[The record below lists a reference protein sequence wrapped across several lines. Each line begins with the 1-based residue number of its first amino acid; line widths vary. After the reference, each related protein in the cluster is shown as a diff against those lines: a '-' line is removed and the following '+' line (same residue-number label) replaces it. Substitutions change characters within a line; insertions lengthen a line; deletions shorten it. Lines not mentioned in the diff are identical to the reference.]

1 MAATI
6 TNPDPS
12 TLVAPILPALPPAA
26 VAQEP
31 APGVLPLLSPILRQ
45 RVQLLST
52 SSTEPWLRLLS
63 YDPAKAAK
71 LVEVAQSGAFEP
83 HPISGEVEIDWD
95 YDAETRYR
103 RLDEE
108 TLQALIAVEM
118 LGLVFQLIYCV
129 GDTVGGGDGW
139 RIGEVTVPDKP
150 NPFINFEGVSSI
162 AEADRQFKEKMT
174 AKAPAQSG
182 GLLAASAAQSGAFVP
197 SNGQNADEDDD
208 DGYWD
213 QYDATPAGR
222 TPAQKR
228 SPAPR
233 SLAASQPAASQE
245 AADEANYFA
254 QYDDVQPAMDNHDP
268 DEEAEMA
275 AHSIPPLGTSIRAP
289 DAAVDNNETQGSWT
303 LADADG
309 TGSSPR
315 DSHLNA
321 ALLHPR
327 PESSASSNGEQRV
340 AKLEQMADQRGEN
353 EFSVKQHVSRSIR
366 SLWLLSRGSGIDREE
381 FESMVKTELDL
392 LGMVEDMA

>member
-1 MAATI
+1 M
-6 TNPDPS
+6 
-12 TLVAPILPALPPAA
+12 
-26 VAQEP
+26 
-31 APGVLPLLSPILRQ
+31 
-45 RVQLLST
+45 
-52 SSTEPWLRLLS
+52 RLLS

-71 LVEVAQSGAFEP
+71 LVEVAQSGVFEP
-83 HPISGEVEIDWD
+83 HPISGEVEVDWD

-108 TLQALIAVEM
+108 TLQAMIAVEM

-129 GDTVGGGDGW
+129 GDTAGGGDGW

-150 NPFINFEGVSSI
+150 NPFVNFEGASSI
-162 AEADRQFKEKMT
+162 AEADKLFQDRRTEK
-174 AKAPAQSG
+174 KPAPASG
-182 GLLAASAAQSGAFVP
+182 LSAASAAQTRTFVP
-197 SNGQNADEDDD
+197 SKSDNEEDDDD

-213 QYDATPAGR
+213 RYDATPAGR

-233 SLAASQPAASQE
+233 SLAATQPATSQD
-245 AADEANYFA
+245 AAEEANYFA
-254 QYDDVQPAMDNHDP
+254 QYDGVQPAMDNHDP

-275 AHSIPPLGTSIRAP
+275 AHSIPPLGTSTRTTEAP
-289 DAAVDNNETQGSWT
+289 AGADETHGSWT

-315 DSHLNA
+315 DGHLNA
-321 ALLHPR
+321 DLLHPR

-340 AKLEQMADQRGEN
+340 AKLEQMADKRGEN
-353 EFSVKQHVSRSIR
+353 EFSIKQHVSRSIR
-366 SLWLLSRGSGIDREE
+366 SLWLLSRGSGIDRED

-392 LGMVEDMA
+392 LGMVEDMV

>member
-1 MAATI
+1 MAAT
-6 TNPDPS
+6 TPAPDPT
-12 TLVAPILPALPPAA
+12 TLLAPILPALPPAA
-26 VAQEP
+26 AAKEP

-52 SSTEPWLRLLS
+52 SSTESWLKLLA

-83 HPISGEVEIDWD
+83 HPISGEVEVDWD
-95 YDAETRYR
+95 YDAQTRYR

-108 TLQALIAVEM
+108 TLQALIAVDM

-129 GDTVGGGDGW
+129 GDTAGGGDGW
-139 RIGEVTVPDKP
+139 RVGEITVPERPD
-150 NPFINFEGVSSI
+150 PFVNFGGASSI
-162 AEADRQFKEKMT
+162 AEAEKQFEEKSH
-174 AKAPAQSG
+174 AKKPAQST
-182 GLLAASAAQSGAFVP
+182 GLLATNA
-197 SNGQNADEDDD
+197 GQHGGEDDDDDD

-228 SPAPR
+228 SPAPP
-233 SLAASQPAASQE
+233 SLKATKPTSTQDD
-245 AADEANYFA
+245 ADEANYFA

-268 DEEAEMA
+268 DEEADMA
-275 AHSIPPLGTSIRAP
+275 AQGIQPVGARSRTGTLDGP
-289 DAAVDNNETQGSWT
+289 HDANETHGSWT
-303 LADADG
+303 MADVDCAD
-309 TGSSPR
+309 SSPK

-321 ALLHPR
+321 DLLHPR
-327 PESSASSNGEQRV
+327 PESSASSNGEQMV
-340 AKLEQMADQRGEN
+340 AKLESVAEKRGEN
-353 EFSVKQHVSRSIR
+353 EFSIKQHVSRSIR

-381 FESMVKTELDL
+381 FENMVKTELDL